1 MIENEVKLE
10 RQHMVLNIFVRTEL
24 EQLRDDLLSMAGHEL
39 RTPLA
44 VLKLQTQY
52 LHRRLATQG
61 FYDDVAILAKME
73 VQIQKLERLNADLL
87 SVSKI
92 QAGRLEYV
100 QGRVDLNQLL
110 RESAGVMHQIHPT
123 HTIVVRGAAPTSVL
137 GDAGRLGQVFNNLL
151 SNAIKYSPHAD
162 TVEVEIGSSAEAI
175 TISVRDH
182 GIGIPQEQ
190 RERIFERFYRA
201 IDASRQG
208 FPGLGIG
215 LYLVA
220 EIIKQ
225 HGGMIRVESVM
236 GQGSTFHVV
245 LPLTR

>member
-1 MIENEVKLE
+1 MREHEMRVE
-10 RQHMVLNIFVRTEL
+10 GQQMVLDTFVYTET
-24 EQLRDDLLSMAGHEL
+24 EPLRADWLSIASHEF
-39 RTPLA
+39 RTPLT
-44 VLKLQTQY
+44 VLKLQTQH
-52 LHRRLATQG
+52 LHRRLARQG
-61 FYDDVAILAKME
+61 LDEDVAILA
-73 VQIQKLERLNADLL
+73 QIEGQLQKLERLQGDLL
-87 SVSKI
+87 NVSTM
-92 QAGRLEYV
+92 QTGRLAYV
-100 QGRVDLNQLL
+100 EGRVDLNQLL
-110 RESAGVMHQIHPT
+110 RESAEVMHQMHPT

-137 GDAGRLGQVFNNLL
+137 GDAGRLGQVFSNLL

-190 RERIFERFYRA
+190 RERIFECFYRA

-225 HGGMIRVESVM
+225 HGGTIRVESVM

>member
-1 MIENEVKLE
+1 
-10 RQHMVLNIFVRTEL
+10 MVLDTIIYMETEPL
-24 EQLRDDLLSMAGHEL
+24 KDDLFSVASHEL
-39 RTPLA
+39 RTPLT
-44 VLKLQTQY
+44 VLKLQTQL
-52 LHRRLATQG
+52 LHKRLARQG
-61 FYDDVAILAKME
+61 LYECVALLGQME
-73 VQIQKLERLNADLL
+73 AQIQRLERLNGDLFN
-87 SVSKI
+87 VSSR
-92 QAGRLEYV
+92 QTGRLAYV
-100 QGRVDLNQLL
+100 EESVDLNKLL
-110 RESAGVMHQIHPT
+110 HESAEVMHQMHPT
-123 HTIVVRGAAPTSVL
+123 HTIVVRRVATTSLV
-137 GDAGRLGQVFNNLL
+137 GDTDRLGQVFSNLL
-151 SNAIKYSPHAD
+151 SNAIKYSPFAD
-162 TVEVEIGSSAEAI
+162 TVEVEIRSSAEAI

-190 RERIFERFYRA
+190 HERIFERFYRA

-225 HGGMIRVESVM
+225 HGGTIRVESAM

>member
-1 MIENEVKLE
+1 
-10 RQHMVLNIFVRTEL
+10 MVLDTFVYTEAEPL
-24 EQLRDDLLSMAGHEL
+24 MGDWLSIVSHEL

-61 FYDDVAILAKME
+61 LCNDVAILATME
-73 VQIQKLERLNADLL
+73 AQIQKLERLNGDLL
-87 SVSKI
+87 NVSKI

-100 QGRVDLNQLL
+100 EGRVDLNQVL
-110 RESAGVMHQIHPT
+110 RECAGVMHQIHPT

-137 GDAGRLGQVFNNLL
+137 GDAGRLGQVFSNLL

-190 RERIFERFYRA
+190 HERIFERFYRA

-208 FPGLGIG
+208 FPGP
-215 LYLVA
+215 
-220 EIIKQ
+220 
-225 HGGMIRVESVM
+225 
-236 GQGSTFHVV
+236 F
-245 LPLTR
+245 

>member
-1 MIENEVKLE
+1 MGDTTY
-10 RQHMVLNIFVRTEL
+10 MVLGTFIYL
-24 EQLRDDLLSMAGHEL
+24 GPEQRREDFLSIAGHEL
-39 RTPLA
+39 RQPLA

-52 LHRRLATQG
+52 LHKRLARQG
-61 FYDDVAILAKME
+61 LQDDVTILEQME
-73 VQIQKLERLNADLL
+73 AQIQKLERLNEDLL
-87 SVSKI
+87 NVSNL
-92 QAGRLEYV
+92 QSGRLVYV
-100 QGRVDLNQLL
+100 EGRVDLNQLL
-110 RESAGVMHQIHPT
+110 RESAEVMHRMHPT
-123 HTIVVRGAAPTSVL
+123 HTIVVRGTATTGLL
-137 GDAGRLGQVFNNLL
+137 GDPDRLGQVFSNLL

-162 TVEVEIGSSAEAI
+162 TVEVDIGSSAEAI

-225 HGGMIRVESVM
+225 HGGTIRVESVM